1 MPKDR
6 DQPDV
11 TKDGFLC
18 RNTSNNWQLV
28 LLQMFKLLIYSEFY
42 VKIEHLGKERVWQAN
57 QKTFEYEILWQC

>member
-1 MPKDR
+1 MPKDL

-42 VKIEHLGKERVWQAN
+42 VKMEHLGKERV
-57 QKTFEYEILWQC
+57 